1 MDLNNTTIF
10 CYQRTKTFTPGL
22 PSGKYH
28 CNNSF
33 WEPFKTIPRDA
44 QKMRRSGVRIY
55 ILNSL
60 ITH

>member
-33 WEPFKTIPRDA
+33 WEPFKTRPRDA
-44 QKMRRSGVRIY
+44 QKCDAVVSEFIF
-55 ILNSL
+55 
-60 ITH
+60 